1 MDLRA
6 LDWDRLKIFQ
16 AVAEEG
22 SISAA
27 ATLLSVSPAKVSRDM
42 EELEGAVGQ
51 DLFIR
56 STRGMQLTPLG
67 ADVLRSVR
75 NMADSARAIGA
86 RIQEVDQSR
95 TVVIA
100 THDAMATYWLAC
112 RLGELYRIYPEVE
125 LTIKVVQDTPNLVAG
140 DADIAIQY
148 EAPTAPNVIAR
159 QLGWLHYI
167 LYASPSYL
175 DEFGMP
181 ETMFDLGRHRFLT
194 LSGYQKQ
201 REAWSAKTPAWME
214 ILTRAFESNSS
225 TVLLEACASGA
236 GIAPMPS
243 YVSGFEGRVVPLV
256 HIPPL
261 ASARLWMAY
270 SERVRGSPAAEAVL
284 QWLRGAFE
292 PAAHACFRES
302 FVAPTA
308 DVLLPQRPRA
318 LARPVQRD

>member
-1 MDLRA
+1 MDLRD

-42 EELEGAVGQ
+42 EELEQGLGQ
-51 DLFIR
+51 ELFIR

-75 NMADSARAIGA
+75 NMADSARAIGV
-86 RIQEVDQSR
+86 RVQEVDQSR
-95 TVVIA
+95 TVTIA
-100 THDAMATYWLAC
+100 THDAMATYWLAR
-112 RLGELYRIYPEVE
+112 RLPELYQIQPTLE
-125 LTIKVVQDTPNLVAG
+125 LNIKVMFDTPNLVAG
-140 DADIAIQY
+140 DADISIQY
-148 EAPTAPNVIAR
+148 EAPTAPNIIAR

-175 DEFGMP
+175 SEYGTP
-181 ETMFDLGRHRFLT
+181 ETMFDLGRHRFLSHT
-194 LSGYQKQ
+194 GYIKQ
-201 REAWSAKTPAWME
+201 RESWAAKTPAWME
-214 ILTRAFESNSS
+214 ILTRSCQSNSS
-225 TVLLEACASGA
+225 TVLLEACAAGA

-243 YVSGFEGRVVPLV
+243 YVSEMDSRVVPLV

-270 SERVRGSPAAEAVL
+270 SERVRGAPAAEAVL
-284 QWLRGAFE
+284 QWLRGAYETGPNF
-292 PAAHACFRES
+292 CFRETYLP
-302 FVAPTA
+302 PTVEGSPLA
-308 DVLLPQRPRA
+308 TRA
-318 LARPVQRD
+318 LGHRKA